1 MITCDVAIVGG
12 GLSGLYAARLLRK
25 ASIDVMLIEARSH
38 SGGRIQTVDDEGQPT
53 EDGFDLGA
61 SWYWP
66 YIQPA
71 IGELIAELGLS
82 SFTQNT
88 DGDVLFERMSREPV
102 HRFSGMGQEQASRR
116 LIGGTA
122 RLINALTCDMPADRL
137 LLNHRVTEM
146 ALTDTEVCLACQSS
160 EGLAETIMARHVIAA
175 LPPRLLEATVTFT
188 PALEKTDAVH
198 WRETPTWMAP
208 HAKFF
213 ALYERPFWRDDRL
226 SGTAQSMVG
235 PMVEIHDA
243 TTSSGKAALM
253 GFIGVPAA
261 QRRLI
266 DEETLAKACV
276 GQLGRLFG
284 PLAAKPQATLLK
296 DWATDPLTATEADI
310 ASGGHITAANEP
322 WVTGAWRKRLTLAG
336 SETSSQEPGY
346 LAGAII
352 AARRAVEDVC
362 G

>member
-25 ASIDVMLIEARSH
+25 ASIDVVLIEAQAH
-38 SGGRIQTVDDEGQPT
+38 LGGRIRTVDDKGQPT

-66 YIQPA
+66 HIQPA

-88 DGDVLFERMSREPV
+88 DGDVLFERMSREPI
-102 HRFSGMGQEQASRR
+102 HRFSDMGQEQASRR
-116 LIGGTA
+116 LIGGTL
-122 RLINALTCDMPADRL
+122 RLINALTCDIPADRL
-137 LLNHRVTEM
+137 LLNRRVTAMTLME
-146 ALTDTEVCLACQSS
+146 AEVNITCQPS
-160 EGLAETIMARHVIAA
+160 EGRAETIMARHVIAA
-175 LPPRLLEATVTFT
+175 LPPRLLEATVAFA
-188 PALEKTDAVH
+188 PALEKADTAH
-198 WRETPTWMAP
+198 WRDTPTWMAP

-213 ALYERPFWRDDRL
+213 AFYERPFWRDEGL

-261 QRRLI
+261 QRRLL
-266 DEETLAKACV
+266 DEETLAKACA

-296 DWATDPLTATEADI
+296 DWATDPLTATEADV
-310 ASGGHITAANEP
+310 AAGGHITATNEP

-352 AARRAVEDVC
+352 AARSAVEDVC

>member
-25 ASIDVMLIEARSH
+25 ASIDVVLIEAQAH
-38 SGGRIQTVDDEGQPT
+38 LGGRIRTVDDKGQPT

-66 YIQPA
+66 HIQPA

-102 HRFSGMGQEQASRR
+102 HRLSGMEEEQAARR
-116 LIGGTA
+116 LVGGTA
-122 RLINALTCDMPADRL
+122 RLISALTCDIPADRL
-137 LLNHRVTEM
+137 LLNRRVTAM
-146 ALTDTEVCLACQSS
+146 TLADAGVNITCQPS
-160 EGLAETIMARHVIAA
+160 EGQAETIMARHVIAA
-175 LPPRLLEATVTFT
+175 LPPRLLEATVAFA
-188 PALEKTDAVH
+188 PALEKADTAH
-198 WRETPTWMAP
+198 WRDTPTWMAP

-213 ALYERPFWRDDRL
+213 AFYERSFWRDDGL

-243 TTSSGKAALM
+243 TTFSGKGALM
-253 GFIGVPAA
+253 GFIGMPAD
-261 QRRLI
+261 QRKQVGEAALT
-266 DEETLAKACV
+266 EACV
-276 GQLGRLFG
+276 GQFGRLFG
-284 PLAAKPQATLLK
+284 PLAAKPQAILLK

-310 ASGGHITAANEP
+310 AAGGHITATNEP
-322 WVTGAWRKRLTLAG
+322 WITGAWRKRLTLAG

-346 LAGAII
+346 LAGAIM
-352 AARRAVEDVC
+352 AARRAAEEVC
-362 G
+362 A